1 MTGLEELHQ
10 KSVNSEDFLE
20 SVKTDLVSD
29 EVYVFSPKGEIFNLR
44 SGSTPVD
51 FAYAVH
57 TDLGNSVS
65 GCKINRKYAPL
76 NVQLE
81 SGQTVEIET
90 SKNAIIDPAWLN
102 FVATS
107 KARTAIRARTRH
119 QKVSK
124 S

>member
-29 EVYVFSPKGEIFNLR
+29 EVYVFSPKGEDFNLR

-57 TDLGNSVS
+57 T
-65 GCKINRKYAPL
+65 
-76 NVQLE
+76 
-81 SGQTVEIET
+81 T
-90 SKNAIIDPAWLN
+90 
-102 FVATS
+102 
-107 KARTAIRARTRH
+107 
-119 QKVSK
+119 
-124 S
+124 